1 MQQETLQEKT
11 NVYKNE
17 IPQLKT
23 MQKLVSRFRLS
34 QIIKLERGTIIYN
47 ELKWTISN

>member
-1 MQQETLQEKT
+1 MQQEILQEKT
-11 NVYKNE
+11 NVYKNK

-23 MQKLVSRFRLS
+23 MQLVPPFRLS